1 VPQVKSSQSFTIHQT
16 DGQGVSKGQSK
27 LVDEAYDDTGTVADI
42 SDTESPQPIDF
53 ILVAATSPSTKIN
66 EESLTYLNQGQSY
79 GIRMK
84 RRQDEFQRLKLPI
97 NSPLRVQFR
106 VVFHD
111 RRLQNQEEEQ
121 LKIWSQTRPGERFIE
136 VVTELSENISDINS
150 KVTGKRQTY
159 NLTNIIY
166 R

>member
-121 LKIWSQTRPGERFIE
+121 LKIWSQTRPVF
-136 VVTELSENISDINS
+136 
-150 KVTGKRQTY
+150 QY
-159 NLTNIIY
+159 
-166 R
+166 

>member
-1 VPQVKSSQSFTIHQT
+1 MILEQSPNFPTLKAHT
-16 DGQGVSKGQSK
+16 QSTSCTYITAVIK
-27 LVDEAYDDTGTVADI
+27 I
-42 SDTESPQPIDF
+42 IDLF
-53 ILVAATSPSTKIN
+53 SLVAATSPSTKIN

-121 LKIWSQTRPGERFIE
+121 LKIWSQTRPVF
-136 VVTELSENISDINS
+136 
-150 KVTGKRQTY
+150 QY
-159 NLTNIIY
+159 
-166 R
+166 